1 MPNIQS
7 AKKRIKSDTKKR
19 LRNKARKAAVATFEK
34 SFEKA
39 IVAGDFS
46 QAEAVLATVISAY
59 DKAAKFGVVSKAK
72 ADRKKS
78 RLTIRLN
85 ALKSA

>member
-7 AKKRIKSDTKKR
+7 AIKRIKSDTKKR
-19 LRNKARKAAVATFEK
+19 LRNKARKAAVATYEK

-39 IVAGDFS
+39 IVAGEVT
-46 QAEAVLATVISAY
+46 QAEATLATVISAY

-72 ADRKKS
+72 ANRKKS
-78 RLTIRLN
+78 RLTVRFN